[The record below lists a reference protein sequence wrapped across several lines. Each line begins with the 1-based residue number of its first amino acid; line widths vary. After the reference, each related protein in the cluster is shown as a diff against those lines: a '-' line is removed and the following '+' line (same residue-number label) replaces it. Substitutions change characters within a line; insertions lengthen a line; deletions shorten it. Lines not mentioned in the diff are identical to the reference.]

1 MSNGLWVLFFLITHN
16 PLLITDLKMS
26 ACIFC
31 QIVEGKIPSQKVYE
45 DDEIFAFKDI
55 TPQAPVH
62 LLIIPKKHFS
72 NLNEVNEESLG
83 LIQKI
88 FKTIQQLAIEFHVA
102 EKGYRVV
109 VNTNTEGGQ
118 SVYHLHWH
126 LLGGRQLGPSMVG

>member
-1 MSNGLWVLFFLITHN
+1 MSQ
-16 PLLITDLKMS
+16 
-26 ACIFC
+26 CIFC

-45 DDEIFAFKDI
+45 DGNLLAFKDI

-62 LLIIPKKHFS
+62 ILVIPKKHFS
-72 NLNEVNEESLG
+72 NLNEVDENSLD
-83 LIQKI
+83 IVSHA
-88 FKTIQQLAIEFHVA
+88 FKTIQNLAKELKIS

-109 VNTNTEGGQ
+109 INTNPEGGQ

>member
-1 MSNGLWVLFFLITHN
+1 
-16 PLLITDLKMS
+16 MS

-55 TPQAPVH
+55 TPQAPIH

-72 NLNEVNEESLG
+72 NLNEVSEESLG

-88 FKTIQQLAIEFHVA
+88 FKTIQHLATQFHVS

-109 VNTNTEGGQ
+109 VNTNPEGGQ